1 MTMTMVDG
9 GPEQAGISYVC
20 IQFLYFLKCLFWREN
35 ITLFLQVGLRGQ
47 AEQREQASV
56 CAGICY
62 MFFVFF
68 VFYFVFFAGGFGF
81 ERAGSQARVCA
92 GRRNSVAG
100 RTPARQ
106 ESEQSADGARK
117 SQKGSAADTQV
128 CLLRVPSSTSG
139 LEITQ

>member
-1 MTMTMVDG
+1 MTMTMVDC

-62 MFFVFF
+62 MFFCVFW
-68 VFYFVFFAGGFGF
+68 YFILYFLQVGLGLSG
-81 ERAGSQARVCA
+81 QARRLVCA
-92 GRRNSVAG
+92 PAG
-100 RTPARQ
+100 ETQWQAARQ
-106 ESEQSADGARK
+106 PGK
-117 SQKGSAADTQV
+117 SQSSQLTRLERVGKVQQQTHRCVCSAFQAQ
-128 CLLRVPSSTSG
+128 PQG
-139 LEITQ
+139 WK

>member
-35 ITLFLQVGLRGQ
+35 ITLFLQVGLSGQ

-68 VFYFVFFAGGFGF
+68 LYFILYFLQVGLGLSG
-81 ERAGSQARVCA
+81 QARRLVCA
-92 GRRNSVAG
+92 PAG
-100 RTPARQ
+100 ETQWQAARQ
-106 ESEQSADGARK
+106 PGKSQSSQLTRLE